1 MPNRVQIVCVVNPD
15 QFDWKSVIK
24 ILYLSGLLKI
34 EPINKNLGLVDLIV
48 PTITDEDFHQDIE
61 RLRALDFSK
70 QEDQITFNYLIQ
82 EHAVALTFLLPDGK
96 LYGFIETLKMGGKR
110 MAQITGGGK
119 GVILVDHQFIEDLPL
134 SPLDSLKI
142 R

>member
-1 MPNRVQIVCVVNPD
+1 MNPR
-15 QFDWKSVIK
+15 
-24 ILYLSGLLKI
+24 LLKI

-96 LYGFIETLKMGGKR
+96 LYGFIEILKMGGKR

-134 SPLDSLKI
+134 SPLDSLKTH
-142 R
+142 

>member
-1 MPNRVQIVCVVNPD
+1 LNPP
-15 QFDWKSVIK
+15 
-24 ILYLSGLLKI
+24 LLKI

-82 EHAVALTFLLPDGK
+82 EHLGALTFLLQDGK
-96 LYGFIETLKMGGKR
+96 LYEFYEIVEIGDKGME
-110 MAQITGGGK
+110 QITGGGK

-134 SPLDSLKI
+134 PRDSLKI
-142 R
+142 H

>member
-96 LYGFIETLKMGGKR
+96 LYGFIEILKMGGKR

-134 SPLDSLKI
+134 SPLDSLKTH
-142 R
+142 

>member
-24 ILYLSGLLKI
+24 ILFLSGLLKI
-34 EPINKNLGLVDLIV
+34 EPINKNSDLVDLIV

-61 RLRALDFSK
+61 RLRALNFSK
-70 QEDQITFNYLIQ
+70 QEDQITFTHLIQ

-96 LYGFIETLKMGGKR
+96 LYGFIETLWMGSEG

-119 GVILVDHQFIEDLPL
+119 GVILVDHQFIEDLP
-134 SPLDSLKI
+134 PPPEI
-142 R
+142 H

>member
-24 ILYLSGLLKI
+24 ILFLSGLLKI
-34 EPINKNLGLVDLIV
+34 EPINKNSDLVDLIV

-70 QEDQITFNYLIQ
+70 ADS
-82 EHAVALTFLLPDGK
+82 
-96 LYGFIETLKMGGKR
+96 R
-110 MAQITGGGK
+110 MK
-119 GVILVDHQFIEDLPL
+119 CNFD
-134 SPLDSLKI
+134 
-142 R
+142 